1 MSTTRFRLLLCL
13 QNGHLGDIDE
23 NFIFEF
29 GENTD
34 VYGGCGAV
42 FMGQMMYFGGVVCIL
57 HNISISLKFLF
68 SNIHTAKSKNA
79 N

>member
-42 FMGQMMYFGGVVCIL
+42 FMGQMMYFGGTRLFWIQQVCIL
-57 HNISISLKFLF
+57 HKISLKFSF
-68 SNIHTAKSKNA
+68 N
-79 N
+79 